1 MGGAQ
6 PDPAAGKAPA
16 PQGRAGPVQMALRW
30 KGPLRSA
37 GLLKR
42 RPGPEQGWAAS
53 RRKLLAFVNDWN
65 VPELHLRQASG
76 HDSVLTVPRVPWPG
90 DSPMGPAAGRC
101 VRLCPT
107 GSLGPSLRWAPVLA
121 ALAAGTPW
129 RCACPAR
136 PAVGKRCEHP
146 AYLQMSG
153 PVTSGGGSSNA
164 FIPQASKGTRHVPHR
179 A

>member
-1 MGGAQ
+1 MSGAQ

-37 GLLKR
+37 GLPKR

-107 GSLGPSLRWAPVLA
+107 GSLGPSLRWAPVPA